1 MKVKALILSAIFAA
15 CVIPVAVQAG
25 NKKEDGGE
33 KKAPNPTKMFAKL
46 DADKSEGLS
55 KDEVAKDKGLTKQF
69 DKADTDKSG
78 ELSIEEFKAA
88 KAKKPK
94 KEKKPKKAKEETGDD
109 E

>member
-15 CVIPVAVQAG
+15 CVIPVAVNAG
-25 NKKEDGGE
+25 DKKDDGGE
-33 KKAPNPTKMFAKL
+33 KKAPNLPKMFARL

-69 DKADTDKSG
+69 DKADTDESG
-78 ELSIEEFKAA
+78 ELSLEEFTAA

-94 KEKKPKKAKEETGDD
+94 KEKKVEEDSG
-109 E
+109 EE